1 MYTLEHRLDKKNH
14 TDFRQWEKKK
24 KNEKIKGEQ
33 MKYLLEEWIYDFRFL
48 AIISSIEETIQD
60 TYKDSQ
66 WINNQKDNYEKNNN

>member
-1 MYTLEHRLDKKNH
+1 
-14 TDFRQWEKKK
+14 
-24 KNEKIKGEQ
+24 
-33 MKYLLEEWIYDFRFL
+33 MKYLLEEWISDFRFL